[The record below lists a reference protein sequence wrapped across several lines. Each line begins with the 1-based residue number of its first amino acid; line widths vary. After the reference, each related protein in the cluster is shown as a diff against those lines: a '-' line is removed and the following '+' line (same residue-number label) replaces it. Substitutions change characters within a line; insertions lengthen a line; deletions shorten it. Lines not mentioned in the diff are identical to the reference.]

1 MLALINILSLQR
13 KIEKIHENI
22 ARGDLEGLQHNLT
35 RKKLVMSKDDNGHG
49 LLHKAVYYGQ
59 RELVDFLLDKY
70 PETLEVKDWV
80 SGFFTVYVSFVCF
93 DLGFQRYSFNS
104 IMAFSFLHTL
114 NGGLFR
120 NALNGRE

>member
-1 MLALINILSLQR
+1 MSIFLFFQR

-49 LLHKAVYYGQ
+49 LLHKAVFYGQ

-80 SGFFTVYVSFVCF
+80 SKFFDT
-93 DLGFQRYSFNS
+93 
-104 IMAFSFLHTL
+104 I
-114 NGGLFR
+114 FR
-120 NALNGRE
+120 NKCSKLSIA